1 MTLKD
6 LVVEPRGGTSVVLDM
21 TIKDLVKE
29 SKLDTF
35 DVEESHKDTLDP
47 DMSLKDLACDSVG
60 NHRKGVIPFT
70 DLMCELSNNRM
81 VCEKLTEPK
90 NSKGKHPHKGEPIE
104 SSTDPRGFGTL
115 MEPNTL
121 DKKYLT
127 GNFLGKMVP
136 KTSRSRAGF
145 ERLMEFGESESSDE
159 EVSFRNH
166 KKVVGLKPPRQLNNN
181 RKFGTVIQPANT
193 SRFDNVYHRV
203 YEHQKQVVEI
213 DNENWF
219 RKLCCCRKSPKEIVT
234 IVDFSVGTRLKKDTS
249 AV

>member
-1 MTLKD
+1 
-6 LVVEPRGGTSVVLDM
+6 
-21 TIKDLVKE
+21 
-29 SKLDTF
+29 
-35 DVEESHKDTLDP
+35 
-47 DMSLKDLACDSVG
+47 
-60 NHRKGVIPFT
+60 
-70 DLMCELSNNRM
+70 M

-136 KTSRSRAGF
+136 KTGRSRAGF

-159 EVSFRNH
+159 EVNFRNH

>member
-70 DLMCELSNNRM
+70 DLMCELSNNQM

-104 SSTDPRGFGTL
+104 SSTDPRGLGTL
-115 MEPNTL
+115 LEPRIL
-121 DKKYLT
+121 DKKYRS
-127 GNFLGKMVP
+127 GNLLGKMVP
-136 KTSRSRAGF
+136 KTGRSRAGF

-159 EVSFRNH
+159 EVNFRNH

-219 RKLCCCRKSPKEIVT
+219 KKLCCCRKSPKEIVT

>member
-70 DLMCELSNNRM
+70 DLMCELSNNQM

-90 NSKGKHPHKGEPIE
+90 NSKGKHPTTTGSLARLYNQRILLGLITYTTEYMNIKNKLLK
-104 SSTDPRGFGTL
+104 ST
-115 MEPNTL
+115 M
-121 DKKYLT
+121 KT
-127 GNFLGKMVP
+127 GLENFV
-136 KTSRSRAGF
+136 
-145 ERLMEFGESESSDE
+145 
-159 EVSFRNH
+159 
-166 KKVVGLKPPRQLNNN
+166 
-181 RKFGTVIQPANT
+181 
-193 SRFDNVYHRV
+193 
-203 YEHQKQVVEI
+203 VVE
-213 DNENWF
+213 
-219 RKLCCCRKSPKEIVT
+219 RVQKKLS
-234 IVDFSVGTRLKKDTS
+234 L
-249 AV
+249 

>member
-29 SKLDTF
+29 SKSDTLN
-35 DVEESHKDTLDP
+35 VEESHKDTLDP

-60 NHRKGVIPFT
+60 NYPRVLIPRT
-70 DLMCELSNNRM
+70 DLMSELSHNRK
-81 VCEKLTEPK
+81 VCDQIMESKHF
-90 NSKGKHPHKGEPIE
+90 KGKHPQKGEPKE
-104 SSTDPRGFGTL
+104 SSTGPRGFGTL

-136 KTSRSRAGF
+136 KTGRSRAGF

-159 EVSFRNH
+159 EVNFRNH

-181 RKFGTVIQPANT
+181 RKFGTVVQPANT

>member
-29 SKLDTF
+29 SKLDTLN
-35 DVEESHKDTLDP
+35 VEESHKDTLDP

-70 DLMCELSNNRM
+70 DLMCELSNNQM

-136 KTSRSRAGF
+136 KTGRSRAGF

-159 EVSFRNH
+159 EVNFRNH

-181 RKFGTVIQPANT
+181 RKFGTVIQPANA

-219 RKLCCCRKSPKEIVT
+219 KNFVVVERVQKKLS
-234 IVDFSVGTRLKKDTS
+234 L
-249 AV
+249 

>member
-6 LVVEPRGGTSVVLDM
+6 LVMEPRRGTSVVLDM

-60 NHRKGVIPFT
+60 NYPRVLIPRT
-70 DLMCELSNNRM
+70 DLMSELSHSRK
-81 VCEKLTEPK
+81 VCDQIMESK
-90 NSKGKHPHKGEPIE
+90 NFKGKHPHKGEPKE

-115 MEPNTL
+115 LEPRIL
-121 DKKYLT
+121 DKKYRS
-127 GNFLGKMVP
+127 GNLLGKMVP
-136 KTSRSRAGF
+136 TIGRSRAGF

-159 EVSFRNH
+159 EVSFKNH
-166 KKVVGLKPPRQLNNN
+166 KKVVGIKPPRQLNNN
-181 RKFGTVIQPANT
+181 RKFSTVLQPANT

-234 IVDFSVGTRLKKDTS
+234 IVDFSVGTRLKDVS